1 MRKIT
6 VSGQNGYEILIEKGI
21 LSSCG
26 EHIKSVTNA
35 ARVLIISDSNVY
47 PVYGNLVEG
56 SLKEAGFKVFSH
68 IFPAGE
74 TSKTMDTV
82 SGMIEALA
90 TNELSRNDLV
100 VALGGGVTGD
110 MAGFASAIYL
120 RGISFVQIPT
130 TLLSQVDS
138 SVGGKT
144 GCDLSFGKNLVG
156 AFHNPALV
164 LIDPNTISTLPERY
178 KKDGIGEVI
187 KYAFIKSEKL
197 FDTLSSSDN
206 FDDIL
211 EEVIYRCVDIKREV
225 VENDF
230 TEKGERML
238 LNFGHTLAHA
248 IEKAQNYKGLAHGEA
263 VGVGMLV
270 EVTGTAAFYAGMQE
284 IKQGT
289 VKIIDYSYYAY
300 EPVDITKLFANNE
313 DLKNY
318 VGLPVTI
325 KDVAIGGQNLG
336 GNTDYLYFEL
346 NGRTSYIRTYVTYF
360 PTSLMQDDKA
370 IIDAMHAEHFGWK
383 ANVTGLLVLY
393 NNDPYLIPMGVDCFE
408 YLDMIEKTP
417 EEKVKEAL
425 NEFTIPERVH
435 NNITIVL
442 PEASL
447 LYPDVTFVWESNN
460 QDYPVV
466 DNKVI
471 FTVSSTP
478 VDVVLT
484 LTAT

>member
-1 MRKIT
+1 MSFTSSGDTMRKIT
-6 VSGQNGYEILIEKGI
+6 VSGQNGYEILVEKGI
-21 LSSCG
+21 ISSCG
-26 EHIKSVTNA
+26 EYVKKVFNA
-35 ARVLIISDSNVY
+35 SKVLIISDSNVY
-47 PVYGNLVEG
+47 PLYGNLVKG
-56 SLKEAGFKVFSH
+56 SLEEAGFKVFSH

-74 TSKTMDTV
+74 PSKTMDTV

-156 AFHNPALV
+156 AFHNPSLV
-164 LIDPNTISTLPERY
+164 LIDPDTISTLPERY

-187 KYAFIKSEKL
+187 KYAFIKSEEL
-197 FDTLSSSDN
+197 FNTLSSSDN

-270 EVTGTAAFYAGMQE
+270 ITKASEKLGYTEKGTAD
-284 IKQGT
+284 
-289 VKIIDYSYYAY
+289 KIEMLLNKYGLPTKTGADVNALT
-300 EPVDITKLFANNE
+300 DIMLYDKKRRGNSINLVLAKRVGSSFVQPIPT
-313 DLKNY
+313 
-318 VGLPVTI
+318 VGL
-325 KDVAIGGQNLG
+325 KGFFA
-336 GNTDYLYFEL
+336 E
-346 NGRTSYIRTYVTYF
+346 GR
-360 PTSLMQDDKA
+360 
-370 IIDAMHAEHFGWK
+370 
-383 ANVTGLLVLY
+383 
-393 NNDPYLIPMGVDCFE
+393 
-408 YLDMIEKTP
+408 
-417 EEKVKEAL
+417 
-425 NEFTIPERVH
+425 
-435 NNITIVL
+435 
-442 PEASL
+442 
-447 LYPDVTFVWESNN
+447 
-460 QDYPVV
+460 
-466 DNKVI
+466 
-471 FTVSSTP
+471 
-478 VDVVLT
+478 
-484 LTAT
+484 